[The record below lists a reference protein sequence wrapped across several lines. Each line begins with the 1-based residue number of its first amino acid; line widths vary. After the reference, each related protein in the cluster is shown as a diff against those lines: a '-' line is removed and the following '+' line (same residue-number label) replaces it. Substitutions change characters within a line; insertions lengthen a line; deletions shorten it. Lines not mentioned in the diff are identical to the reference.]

1 MPGIDIR
8 PPQKERRMRL
18 IVKAAALAVLVC
30 GAFAAASSAETAP
43 GGDPGQEIKEGAVAF
58 GHGVRDGSVKFGHGV
73 RDGAVRAWGAVK
85 SAVGGG
91 STGKRHENRPPKDA
105 SKESK

>member
-1 MPGIDIR
+1 
-8 PPQKERRMRL
+8 MRA
-18 IVKAAALAVLVC
+18 IVKAVALAVLV
-30 GAFAAASSAETAP
+30 GGLGLAAASAAEKAP
-43 GGDPGQEIKEGAVAF
+43 AAADPGQEIKEGV
-58 GHGVRDGSVKFGHGV
+58 VKFGHGV

-91 STGKRHENRPPKDA
+91 SDSSNTGKRHESPPAKDA